1 MKPRTPAR
9 DTLHVTTPDELTIV
23 VERSFDAPRTRLWDA
38 WTKPELL
45 RRWLLGPDGWI
56 LDVCDVDLRPG
67 GAFHTFMSGPLPD
80 GTTGESDNPGVFLEI
95 IPERRLVGTSM
106 LTEGWR
112 PASPWIGITSIF
124 TMEDEGEGTRYVA
137 RCMHRNEDET
147 KKHAEMGFYDG
158 WGTAITQ
165 LEEVARGL

>member
-1 MKPRTPAR
+1 MTDASLDLEISRF
-9 DTLHVTTPDELTIV
+9 VN
-23 VERSFDAPRTRLWDA
+23 APRKKVWQA
-38 WTKPELL
+38 WTDPEILKLWWCPKPWVTEV
-45 RRWLLGPDGWI
+45 RAF
-56 LDVCDVDLRPG
+56 DLRPG

-95 IPERRLVGTSM
+95 IPERKLVGTSM

-112 PASPWIGITSIF
+112 PATPWIGITSIF

-137 RCMHRNEDET
+137 RCMHRNGDEA
-147 KKHAEMGFYDG
+147 KKHEEMGFYDG